1 MKVVGK
7 RHSDEDIA
15 DDTQAIRKSRENP
28 GLDRADKQLGSV
40 LVASGSFPLIS
51 VIAEDVIVQCT
62 H

>member
-7 RHSDEDIA
+7 RQSDDDIA

-28 GLDRADKQLGSV
+28 VLDRADKQLGSV
-40 LVASGSFPLIS
+40 LVASGSSPLIN
-51 VIAEDVIVQCT
+51 VVGEDVTVRCT

>member
-1 MKVVGK
+1 MLTAREHSAVNSENCHVILGVVGSTTIDV
-7 RHSDEDIA
+7 R
-15 DDTQAIRKSRENP
+15 
-28 GLDRADKQLGSV
+28 QLGSV